1 MENERELELIKKGE
15 KKSANNLIFLV
26 FLLSILVIN
35 IFLSKKINY
44 SNEISSLIISIVNI
58 SKFTS

>member
-26 FLLSILVIN
+26 FLLSILVTN
-35 IFLSKKINY
+35 IFLSKK
-44 SNEISSLIISIVNI
+44 SIIAM
-58 SKFTS
+58 KYQALL